1 MPSEHIVKSYGREL
15 ERYKARLLNMA
26 DEADRQLEK
35 TLSALARLDSRLARE
50 VIEKDADVNFQQ
62 TSIDAEAARL
72 LALRQPMAKDFREV
86 IAGLKIA
93 AELERVADY
102 AGNVARHLLNFRGDG
117 MEAPIAALGEMGRV
131 ALAMLREVRGAYEAG
146 DIDRADAA
154 WHRDDEIDAQY
165 ADLVARLRDLL
176 ASDSSRVEDGT
187 ALLFMSRCMERV
199 GDHIVNIAENVYY
212 VVTGEPY
219 PPCK

>member
-26 DEADRQLEK
+26 DEAGRQLEK
-35 TLSALARLDSRLARE
+35 TLVALAKRDSRLARE
-50 VIEKDADVNFQQ
+50 VIDKDADVNFQQ
-62 TSIDAEAARL
+62 TGIDAEAARL

-102 AGNVARHLLNFRGDG
+102 ARNVARHLLNVRGDSLD
-117 MEAPIAALGEMGRV
+117 APIAALGEMGKV
-131 ALAMLREVRGAYEAG
+131 GLAMLREVRGAYETG
-146 DIDRADAA
+146 DIDRADAV
-154 WHRDDEIDAQY
+154 WGRDDEIDAQY
-165 ADLVARLRDLL
+165 AELVAQLRDLL

-187 ALLFMSRCMERV
+187 SLLFMSRCMERI

-212 VVTGEPY
+212 IGTGEPY

>member
-102 AGNVARHLLNFRGDG
+102 ARNVARHLLNFRGDG

>member
-1 MPSEHIVKSYGREL
+1 MATEHIVKSYGREL

-26 DEADRQLEK
+26 DEAGRQLEK
-35 TLSALARLDSRLARE
+35 TLAALAKRDSRLARE
-50 VIEKDADVNFQQ
+50 VIDKDADVNFQQ

-72 LALRQPMAKDFREV
+72 LALRQPMANDFRVV

-102 AGNVARHLLNFRGDG
+102 ARNIARHLLNLRGDG
-117 MEAPIAALGEMGRV
+117 LDAPIAALGEMGRV
-131 ALAMLREVRGAYEAG
+131 AMAMLREVRAAYETD
-146 DIDRADAA
+146 DIDQADAV
-154 WHRDDEIDAQY
+154 WRRDDEIDAQY
-165 ADLVARLRDLL
+165 ADLVSRLRDLL
-176 ASDSSRVEDGT
+176 ASDSSRVDDGT
-187 ALLFMSRCMERV
+187 SLLFMSRCMERI

-212 VVTGEPY
+212 IGTGEPY

>member
-1 MPSEHIVKSYGREL
+1 MPSQHIVKSYGREL
-15 ERYKARLLNMA
+15 ERYRFRLLNMA

-35 TLSALARLDSRLARE
+35 TLAALSKLDSRLARE
-50 VIEKDADVNFQQ
+50 VIEKDAEVNFQQ

-93 AELERVADY
+93 AELERVGDY
-102 AGNVARHLLNFRGDG
+102 ARNVSRHLLNVRGDG
-117 MEAPIAALGEMGRV
+117 LDAPISALGEMGKV
-131 ALAMLREVRGAYEAG
+131 ALAMLREVRGAYETG

-165 ADLVARLRDLL
+165 ADLVAQLRDLL

-187 ALLFMSRCMERV
+187 ALLFMSRCMERI

-212 VVTGEPY
+212 IGTGEPY